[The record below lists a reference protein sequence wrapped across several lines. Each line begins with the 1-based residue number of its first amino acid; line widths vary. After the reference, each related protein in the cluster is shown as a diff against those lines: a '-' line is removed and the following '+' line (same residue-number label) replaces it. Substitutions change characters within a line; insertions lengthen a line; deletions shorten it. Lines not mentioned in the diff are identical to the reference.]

1 MSFTLVNQN
10 DTTAASDTDK
20 HIDIYSSNEYIR
32 HLTFKIQQLEIESPM
47 ENATL
52 SIDTDLVSSDT
63 DTHTGNSEDMKN
75 SLEGANCEKSEDP
88 DSNAAKDSD
97 ITCAAEMV
105 VSTSTLVGE
114 DVMEEEEDEE
124 EGNRETPEHTDC
136 SCDLDSE
143 EETEARDRLQT
154 LTAENVGRLDVESQ
168 TWSKKTEVEV
178 EMKSVLAQSLKNGI
192 CQMLLFIN
200 LYANLLCPP

>member
-1 MSFTLVNQN
+1 MNFTLFNQN
-10 DTTAASDTDK
+10 DTTAASNTDK
-20 HIDIYSSNEYIR
+20 HIDIYSSNEYIK

-75 SLEGANCEKSEDP
+75 SLEGENCEKSEDP

-97 ITCAAEMV
+97 ITCASEMV

-114 DVMEEEEDEE
+114 DVMEEEDDEEEE

-143 EETEARDRLQT
+143 EETQARDRLQT

-168 TWSKKTEVEV
+168 TWKKKTEVEV
-178 EMKSVLAQSLKNGI
+178 ERKSVLSQSLKNGI
-192 CQMLLFIN
+192 WQMLLLTN
-200 LYANLLCPP
+200 LYSNLF